1 MQGLLL
7 LQEKFVLAKFAI
19 TILRECYYQKHFL
32 SLHCPKGQDIL
43 DESVSLLSLIRNLT
57 VSSKTRITTTLI
69 ICFGMCTLFQSPHT
83 EQVWG
88 IVLVYSSWVLS
99 EPLIR

>member
-19 TILRECYYQKHFL
+19 TILPECYYQKHFL

-43 DESVSLLSLIRNLT
+43 DESVSLLALYRNLVNLKLT
-57 VSSKTRITTTLI
+57 
-69 ICFGMCTLFQSPHT
+69 Q
-83 EQVWG
+83 
-88 IVLVYSSWVLS
+88 VLS
-99 EPLIR
+99 TQFIYNQFITIFTPLIKEQHRNKTID

>member
-19 TILRECYYQKHFL
+19 TILPECYYQKHFL

-43 DESVSLLSLIRNLT
+43 DESVSLLALYRNLENFKQT
-57 VSSKTRITTTLI
+57 RVSNNIHHLYWYARYN
-69 ICFGMCTLFQSPHT
+69 PHT
-83 EQVWG
+83 IQVWG
-88 IVLVYSSWVLS
+88 LVSVYFSKGIP
-99 EPLIR
+99 EPLFE

>member
-19 TILRECYYQKHFL
+19 TILPECYYQKHFL

-43 DESVSLLSLIRNLT
+43 DESVSLLALYRNLENFKQT
-57 VSSKTRITTTLI
+57 RVSNNIHHLYWYA
-69 ICFGMCTLFQSPHT
+69 ICLSILYKCGVLFILFA
-83 EQVWG
+83 G
-88 IVLVYSSWVLS
+88 IP
-99 EPLIR
+99 EPRYR